1 MKKELEI
8 ARNELWAYV
17 KSNNRVNR
25 RAVLEAFKMVD
36 RACKRLG
43 IAPIDKTRPPSNAQ
57 QVAYPKTDEA
67 KEVQD
72 LSEGPVLADNS
83 TPETGPER
91 PRRGRKAK
99 TV

>member
-1 MKKELEI
+1 MKKELES
-8 ARNELWAYV
+8 ARNELWAYI

-25 RAVLEAFKMVD
+25 RTVLEAFKLVD

-57 QVAYPKTDEA
+57 QVAYPATDEA
-67 KEVQD
+67 KQVQD

-83 TPETGPER
+83 QPETGPER

>member
-1 MKKELEI
+1 MKKELES

-57 QVAYPKTDEA
+57 QVAYPATDEA

-91 PRRGRKAK
+91 PKRGRKAK
-99 TV
+99 AA

>member
-1 MKKELEI
+1 MKKELES

-25 RAVLEAFKMVD
+25 RAVIGALKLVEK
-36 RACKRLG
+36 ACKRLG
-43 IAPIDKTRPPSNAQ
+43 IAPLDKTRPPSNAQ

>member
-1 MKKELEI
+1 MKKELES
-8 ARNELWAYV
+8 ARNELWAYI

-25 RAVLEAFKMVD
+25 RTVLEAFKLVE
-36 RACKRLG
+36 RACKRLN
-43 IAPIDKTRPPSNAQ
+43 IAPVDKSRPPSNAQ
-57 QVAYPKTDEA
+57 QVVYPATDEA
-67 KEVQD
+67 KQVQD

-83 TPETGPER
+83 QPETGPER